1 MRRVEIDPITRLE
14 GHGKISI
21 FINDDGSVENAYLQI
36 PELRGFEKFVEGL
49 PVEEIP
55 RIMPRICGVCPAAH
69 HMAAGKAV
77 DNVFSVDIPEV
88 AKKLRELYY
97 MAHFIHSHAAHFYA
111 LAAPDFVLG
120 PDAPKE
126 QRNVLGLI
134 AKVGLELGGE
144 VVRQRAISQD
154 IQIMV
159 GGRATHPVWNIP
171 GGVTRALSEEN
182 AEKVKSLADEQIGFA
197 ELSLKLFNDLVLAN
211 ETYLDLI
218 MGGIFEQVTNY
229 MGLVDE
235 NNKVNFYEGQ
245 VRMVDV
251 DGKEMFRYS
260 EPDYMDY
267 IAEHVEPWSYLKFP
281 YIKERGW
288 MGFVEGAETSLYQ
301 ANPLPRFNAADGMAT
316 PKAQAEYEKMFEVVG
331 GKPCH
336 KLMVNHWARLIEMLY
351 AAERMQELIND
362 PEITDPNVR
371 VIPSTTP
378 REGVGIVEAPRGT
391 LTHHYWTDENGI
403 VTKANLIVGTTNNN
417 ASINM
422 AVKKAAQNLIKPG
435 GEVTEGLLNMVEMAF
450 RLYDPCFSC
459 ATHSLPGQMPL
470 TIEIRDLDGEILN
483 EVSR

>member
-69 HMAAGKAV
+69 HMAAAKAV
-77 DNVFSVDIPEV
+77 DNVFGVDIPPV
-88 AKKLRELYY
+88 ATKLRELYY
-97 MAHFIHSHAAHFYA
+97 MAHFIHSHSAHFYA

-120 PDAPKE
+120 PDAPKA

-144 VVRQRAISQD
+144 VVKQRAMAQE
-154 IQIMV
+154 IQILV
-159 GGRATHPVWNIP
+159 GGRATHPVWCIP
-171 GGVTRALSEEN
+171 GGVARALSEEN
-182 AEKVKSLADEQIGFA
+182 AAKVRELAAGQLAFA

-211 ETYLDLI
+211 KTYLDLI
-218 MGGIFEQVTNY
+218 MGGVFEQVTNY

-235 NNKVNFYEGQ
+235 NGKVNFYHGR
-245 VRMVDV
+245 VRMVDTE
-251 DGKEMFRYS
+251 GKELFTYS
-260 EPDYMDY
+260 EPEYRQH

-281 YIKERGW
+281 FIKERGW
-288 MGFVEGAETSLYQ
+288 QGFVEGAGTPLYQ
-301 ANPLPRFNAADGMAT
+301 ANPLPRLNAADGMAT
-316 PKAQAEYEKMFEVVG
+316 PKAQTEYEKMFETVG

-351 AAERMQELIND
+351 AAERLVELVND
-362 PEITDPNVR
+362 EEITDPNVR
-371 VIPSTTP
+371 IIPSTTP

-422 AVKKAAQNLIKPG
+422 AVKKAAQQLIKPG
-435 GEVTEGLLNMVEMAF
+435 GEVSEGLLNMVEMAF

-470 TIEIRDLDGEILN
+470 TVEILDREGAVLN
-483 EVSR
+483 VVSR

>member
-1 MRRVEIDPITRLE
+1 MRRVEIDPISRLE

-21 FINDDGSVENAYLQI
+21 FINEDGSVENAYLQI

-77 DNVFSVDIPEV
+77 DNVFSIDIPEV
-88 AKKLRELYY
+88 AKKLREMYY

-120 PDAPKE
+120 PDAPKS

-154 IQIMV
+154 IQLMI

-171 GGVTRALSEEN
+171 GGVARPLSVEN
-182 AEKVKSLADEQIGFA
+182 AEKIKGLADEQLGFA
-197 ELSLKLFNDLVLAN
+197 ELSLKLFNDLVLSN
-211 ETYLDLI
+211 KEYLDLI
-218 MGGIFEQVTNY
+218 MGGIFEQVTHY

-235 NNKVNFYEGQ
+235 NNKVNFYHGQ
-245 VRMVDV
+245 VRVVDTE
-251 DGKEMFRYS
+251 GSEMFRYS
-260 EPDYMDY
+260 EPDYLDY
-267 IAEHVEPWSYLKFP
+267 IAEHVEQWSYLKFP
-281 YIKERGW
+281 YIKSRGW
-288 MGFVEGAETSLYQ
+288 MGFVEGPETSLYQ
-301 ANPLPRFNAADGMAT
+301 ANPLPRLNAADGMAT
-316 PKAQAEYEKMFEVVG
+316 PKAQAEYEKMFDTVG

-336 KLMVNHWARLIEMLY
+336 KLMVNHWARLVEMVY

-371 VIPSTTP
+371 LIPSTTP

-391 LTHHYWTDENGI
+391 LTHHYQTDENGI

-435 GEVTEGLLNMVEMAF
+435 GEVSDGLLNMVEMAF

-459 ATHSLPGQMPL
+459 ATHSLPGRMPL
-470 TIEIRDLDGEILN
+470 TVEIRDQGGEILN

>member
-1 MRRVEIDPITRLE
+1 MRRVEIDPISRLE
-14 GHGKISI
+14 GHGKISL

-77 DNVFSVDIPEV
+77 DNVFSADIPSV

-120 PDAPKE
+120 PDAPKA

-171 GGVTRALSEEN
+171 GGVTRALTEEN
-182 AEKVKSLADEQIGFA
+182 AEKVKGLADEQLGFA

-211 ETYLDLI
+211 EAYLDLI
-218 MGGIFEQVTNY
+218 MGGVFEQVTNY

-235 NNKVNFYEGQ
+235 SNKVNFYHGQ
-245 VRMVDV
+245 VRVVDV
-251 DGKEMFRYS
+251 EGKELFRYS
-260 EPDYMDY
+260 EPEYLDY
-267 IAEHVEPWSYLKFP
+267 IAEHVEDWSYLKFP
-281 YIKERGW
+281 YIKNRGW
-288 MGFVEGAETSLYQ
+288 VGFVEGADTSLYQ
-301 ANPLPRFNAADGMAT
+301 ANPLPRLNAADGMAT
-316 PKAQAEYEKMFEVVG
+316 PKAQAEYEKMFDTVG

-336 KLMVNHWARLIEMLY
+336 KLMVNHWARLVEMVY

-378 REGVGIVEAPRGT
+378 TEGVGIVEAPRGT

-435 GEVTEGLLNMVEMAF
+435 GEVTDGLLNMVEMAF

-470 TIEIRDLDGEILN
+470 KVEIRDLEGEILN

>member
-1 MRRVEIDPITRLE
+1 MRRVEIDPISRLE

-77 DNVFSVDIPEV
+77 DNVFSVDIPPV
-88 AKKLRELYY
+88 AKKLREMYY

-120 PDAPKE
+120 PDAPKA

-154 IQIMV
+154 IQIMT

-171 GGVTRALSEEN
+171 GGVARPLSQEN
-182 AEKVKSLADEQIGFA
+182 AEKIKGLAAEQVGFA

-211 ETYLDLI
+211 ESYLDLI
-218 MGGIFEQVTNY
+218 MGGIFEQVTHY

-235 NNKVNFYEGQ
+235 NNKVNFYHGQ
-245 VRMVDV
+245 VRVVDTE
-251 DGKEMFRYS
+251 GKEMFRYS
-260 EPDYMDY
+260 EPEYLDY
-267 IAEHVEPWSYLKFP
+267 IAEHVEEWSYLKFP
-281 YIKERGW
+281 YIKSRGW
-288 MGFVEGAETSLYQ
+288 MGFVEGPETSLYQ
-301 ANPLPRFNAADGMAT
+301 ANPLPRLNAADGMAT
-316 PKAQAEYEKMFEVVG
+316 PKAQAEYEKMFDTVG

-336 KLMVNHWARLIEMLY
+336 KLMVNHWARLVEMLY
-351 AAERMQELIND
+351 AAERMQELIDD

-378 REGVGIVEAPRGT
+378 KEGVGIVEAPRGT
-391 LTHHYWTDENGI
+391 LTHHYQTDENGI

-435 GEVTEGLLNMVEMAF
+435 GEVTDGLLNMVEMAF

-470 TIEIRDLDGEILN
+470 KVEIRALDGRILN

>member
-1 MRRVEIDPITRLE
+1 MKRVEIDPITRLE

-69 HMAAGKAV
+69 HMAAAKAV
-77 DNVFSVDIPEV
+77 DNVFAVDIPPV

-97 MAHFIHSHAAHFYA
+97 MAHYIHSHSAHFYA

-120 PDAPKE
+120 PDAPKA

-144 VVRQRAISQD
+144 VVRQRAVAQE
-154 IQIMV
+154 IQILV
-159 GGRATHPVWNIP
+159 GGRATHPVWCIP
-171 GGVTRALSEEN
+171 GGVARALSEEN
-182 AEKVKSLADEQIGFA
+182 AAKVRELAAGQLAFA

-211 ETYLDLI
+211 KTYLDLI

-235 NNKVNFYEGQ
+235 NGQVNFYHGR
-245 VRMVDV
+245 VRVVDTE
-251 DGKEMFRYS
+251 GKELFTYS
-260 EPDYMDY
+260 EPEYRDY

-281 YIKERGW
+281 FIKERGW
-288 MGFVEGAETSLYQ
+288 KGFVEGAGTPLYQ
-301 ANPLPRFNAADGMAT
+301 ANPLPRLNAADGMAT
-316 PKAQAEYEKMFEVVG
+316 PKAQAEYEKMFDTVG

-336 KLMVNHWARLIEMLY
+336 KLMVNHWARLVEILY
-351 AAERMQELIND
+351 AAERLIELIND
-362 PEITDPNVR
+362 DEITDPNAR
-371 VIPSTTP
+371 IIPSTTP

-435 GEVTEGLLNMVEMAF
+435 GEVSDGLLNMVEMAF

-470 TIEIRDLDGEILN
+470 TVEIRDHEGSLLN
-483 EVSR
+483 VVSR

>member
-1 MRRVEIDPITRLE
+1 MRRVDIDPITRLE

-21 FINDDGSVENAYLQI
+21 FINEDGSVENAYLQI

-77 DNVFSVDIPEV
+77 DSVYSIDIPPV
-88 AKKLRELYY
+88 AKKLREMYY

-120 PDAPKE
+120 PDAPKA

-134 AKVGLELGGE
+134 AKVGIELGGE

-171 GGVTRALSEEN
+171 GGVAKPLSTEDAGKIKELAEEQ
-182 AEKVKSLADEQIGFA
+182 VGFG

-211 ETYLDLI
+211 DKYLDLI

-229 MGLVDE
+229 MGLVDG
-235 NNKVNFYEGQ
+235 NGKVNFYDGR
-245 VRMVDV
+245 VRMVDTE
-251 DGKEMFRYS
+251 GKVIFEYD
-260 EPDYMDY
+260 EPEYLEH

-288 MGFVEGAETSLYQ
+288 SGFVEGQGTSLYQ
-301 ANPLPRFNAADGMAT
+301 ANPLPRLNAADGMAT
-316 PKAQAEYEKMFEVVG
+316 PKAQEEYEKMFDTVG

-336 KLMVNHWARLIEMLY
+336 KLMVNHWARLVEMLY
-351 AAERMQELIND
+351 AAERLRELIND
-362 PEITDPNVR
+362 EEITDPNVR

-378 REGVGIVEAPRGT
+378 TEGVGIVEAPRGT

-435 GEVTEGLLNMVEMAF
+435 GEVSDGLLNMVEMAF

-470 TIEIRDLDGEILN
+470 TVEIRSRDGEVLN
-483 EVSR
+483 TVSR